1 MENDKI
7 KQDPLIILNILK
19 QNNGDIQKTIK
30 NLISINNT

>member
-30 NLISINNT
+30 NLISINT